1 MPKIKEDAGN
11 GLVLY
16 PDRNAFLSDA
26 EKELQRVKRYGGRVS
41 FLIIETDSNADIT
54 ESYEK
59 LLYNDIKKIL
69 RACDRLY
76 WSGAGIFYAILPDT
90 PEGGGEF
97 AALRLKKEIFDAS
110 RQKGMS
116 TTLHVG
122 LFSAGAEG
130 IPDAEELM
138 AALQRDLRRD
148 RRSQVFF
155 QAEEEPVPVTK
166 KRLLVLPPEL
176 KKTEIVQKTLDSVC
190 TMITTGKKTGSVSIP
205 KEIERC
211 VIIHKGK
218 GTADHIQEKIRK
230 HQRLKSIF
238 NIMLGTAEDP
248 AAFDLVIPE
257 EYDPKF
263 LCYAVLKAFSGEDPE
278 KGVSAR
284 YKRKYE
290 DALSAISAATHQLN
304 QPLQI
309 ILGKM
314 ELLLLDLD
322 SGHME
327 PGEIKNTLAEI
338 RTHILQSAD
347 INQKINRLTKI

>member
-1 MPKIKEDAGN
+1 MPKIKEDAGK
-11 GLVLY
+11 GQALY
-16 PDRNAFLSDA
+16 PGRNGFLLDV

-41 FLIIETDSNADIT
+41 FLIIETDSNVDIT

-59 LLYNDIKKIL
+59 LLYDDIKKIL

-122 LFSAGAEG
+122 LFSAGQEEIPSAEG
-130 IPDAEELM
+130 LM
-138 AALQRDLRRD
+138 AALQRDLQRD
-148 RRSQVFF
+148 RRSQAFF
-155 QAEEEPVPVTK
+155 QAEEKPVPVRK
-166 KRLLVLPPEL
+166 KRLLLLPPEL
-176 KKTEIVQKTLDSVC
+176 KKAEVVRKTLDSVC
-190 TMITTGKKTGSVSIP
+190 TMITTGKKTGAFSIP

-211 VIIHKGK
+211 VIIHAGK
-218 GTADHIQEKIRK
+218 GTSAEIQKKIRK
-230 HQRLKSIF
+230 HCRLKSIF
-238 NIMLGTAEDP
+238 NIMLGAAEDP
-248 AAFDLVIPE
+248 AAFDLIIPE

-263 LCYAVLKAFSGEDPE
+263 LCYAVLKAFSEEDPE
-278 KGVSAR
+278 KG
-284 YKRKYE
+284 YKKKYE
-290 DALSAISAATHQLN
+290 DTLSAISAATHQLN

-327 PGEIKNTLAEI
+327 PSEIKNILAEI
-338 RTHILQSAD
+338 RKHVLQSAD